1 MNLVVITSVSV
12 LLIAISFGV
21 MAVKL
26 MNPRGANG
34 ASIEWLDEFSTTKY
48 IPMQRLL
55 DGADFA
61 FLAAQS
67 GGNAIAAKRLQ
78 NEHRRIFSEYM
89 RQLNGDFHRLVTLA
103 NVMVIYSS
111 QDRAEL
117 VHDIWNQRMDFYRA
131 FCALRVKIALA
142 PFGLA
147 VPDVSA
153 LLGTL
158 GDMQSRVRSLTPADL
173 LSAA

>member
-1 MNLVVITSVSV
+1 MNLVIITSVTV
-12 LLIAISFGV
+12 FLIAISFGV
-21 MAVKL
+21 MALKL
-26 MNPRGANG
+26 VNPGGAKG
-34 ASIEWLDEFSTTKY
+34 ASLEWLDEFSTTKY
-48 IPMQRLL
+48 VPMQRLL

-61 FLAAQS
+61 FLAAQA
-67 GGNAIAAKRLQ
+67 GGNMAAAKRLRA
-78 NEHRRIFSEYM
+78 EHKRIFGEYM

-103 NVMVIYSS
+103 NVMVVCSNE
-111 QDRAEL
+111 DRAEL
-117 VHDIWNQRMDFYRA
+117 AHDIWNQRMNFYRA
-131 FCALRVKIALA
+131 FCALRLDMALA

-158 GDMQSRVRSLTPADL
+158 GDMQSRVRSLTPVDL